1 MESLQPSGV
10 RKTKNVG
17 KAPKQCHCDKLRV
30 ANKALEQGQAVLDHR
45 RKTRVVVRKFAA
57 GNLERLIVVQLSRMS
72 AGRRA
77 HWFIS
82 LMSLSEL
89 LHSRD
94 TLETY
99 P

>member
-45 RKTRVVVRKFAA
+45 RKTRVVVRKFAT
-57 GNLERLIVVQLSRMS
+57 GDLERLGAVELSKMS
-72 AGRRA
+72 VSRRA
-77 HWFIS
+77 LWFI
-82 LMSLSEL
+82 
-89 LHSRD
+89 
-94 TLETY
+94 
-99 P
+99 